1 MSAAEQF
8 FFNSQGVRFRATK
21 LVALKQLN
29 LYRRIAPLLP
39 PLLPLLAELLKNMP
53 AGDSAEA
60 EVAEAAPAITMQKM
74 GSVLGNLDSLLPLA
88 VPLMEAFAG
97 LSDADAEYILNMC
110 LNTVEREQQDVWH
123 PIWIN
128 NRTMFRT
135 DLSDI
140 TQLLP
145 VVFHVVKGNL
155 ANFTG
160 ALFTNPSSG
169 AKTTPA

>member
-1 MSAAEQF
+1 MATPEQF
-8 FFNSQGVRFRATK
+8 FFTSQGVRFRATK

-39 PLLPLLAELLKNMP
+39 PMLPLLSELLKSLP
-53 AGDSAEA
+53 TE
-60 EVAEAAPAITMQKM
+60 EAASDEPAPGLTMQKV

-88 VPLMEAFAG
+88 MPLMEAFAG

-135 DLSDI
+135 ELSDI

-169 AKTTPA
+169 AKTITA

>member
-39 PLLPLLAELLKNMP
+39 PMLPLLAELLKSLP
-53 AGDSAEA
+53 AEEASAE
-60 EVAEAAPAITMQKM
+60 ETAPCLTMQKV

-135 DLSDI
+135 ELSDI